1 MEYTFDPKDPVPT
14 MGGGI
19 SAANQIMEPG
29 AFDQRGRPDFQACRD
44 TLPLNTRDDIVSFQT
59 APLER
64 DVEVTGPIAIHLWAS
79 STAVDTD
86 FTAKLVDV
94 HPPGADFPD
103 GLAINIT
110 DSIIR
115 ARYRNSW
122 ERAEMMTPGEA
133 YEFVFQLYPTS
144 VVFRSGHRIRL
155 DVSSSNWPRFDV
167 NHNTGGP
174 LGLDRNFETAR
185 QTIYHEPGRASHIV
199 LPLQ

>member
-1 MEYTFDPKDPVPT
+1 MTTERTVLLAGELVQAHADFLAT
-14 MGGGI
+14 QLTTAWRI
-19 SAANQIMEPG
+19 SRWTDGDG
-29 AFDQRGRPDFQACRD
+29 AQKFA
-44 TLPLNTRDDIVSFQT
+44 
-59 APLER
+59 
-64 DVEVTGPIAIHLWAS
+64 
-79 STAVDTD
+79 D

-94 HPPGADFPD
+94 HQPGGDFPD

-144 VVFRSGHRIRL
+144 VVFRKGHCIRV

-167 NHNTGGP
+167 NPNTGGP

-185 QTIYHEPGRASHIV
+185 QTIYHQPGRASHIV